1 MTLGK
6 KQPPAVIGTQ
16 KLGAKIGAD
25 WGQFWRSLSD
35 PRAEVKPQIYFGRMG
50 IVDIWCASARKGK
63 YLPAIQN
70 IDRDYSNL
78 APTVHIIRRI
88 SDVYKDRV
96 TPGIDQSG
104 RI

>member
-6 KQPPAVIGTQ
+6 KQPPAVMGTQ

-50 IVDIWCASARKGK
+50 IVDIW
-63 YLPAIQN
+63 
-70 IDRDYSNL
+70 
-78 APTVHIIRRI
+78 
-88 SDVYKDRV
+88 
-96 TPGIDQSG
+96 
-104 RI
+104 

>member
-50 IVDIWCASARKGK
+50 IVDIWGARGK
-63 YLPAIQN
+63 ANICRPFKILIAIIQ
-70 IDRDYSNL
+70 IW
-78 APTVHIIRRI
+78 RRLFI
-88 SDVYKDRV
+88 
-96 TPGIDQSG
+96 
-104 RI
+104 